1 MVESTSTDKYDVLEQ
16 IGRRQCSRQSKFEM
30 KLTIS
35 RKRIFWC
42 HPEGEEEV

>member
-1 MVESTSTDKYDVLEQ
+1 MVESTSIDKYDVLEQ
-16 IGRRQCSRQSKFEM
+16 IGRRRYSRQSKFKV
-30 KLTIS
+30 KLTIN